1 MLDVK
6 YQRRSGWSSTRVAG
20 QSVLLIETTE
30 PALSVRLISE
40 FEEFQSFKNEFVENG
55 GRWTQT
61 NFIDFEDNALSDGEI
76 RLTNAGVSVSD
87 LISENP
93 SDDRVLESLLKGVL
107 NALAYTHEAYSQKGE
122 KRGHGN
128 VRPEL
133 IFQDSGSS
141 EYPCLLGPV
150 LNRIPGPYQPELYPE
165 KAFDKQI
172 PTQKGDLYALGMI
185 ALRLRMGER
194 EFGEFYSEIYELEG
208 DRDIA
213 ARWQGWHDNIFLHPK
228 LNRKVG
234 ADDKLSNFVMRLL
247 ERNEDAQFPSARFAL
262 EELSEFTGAIKVK
275 PEKTDVVESI
285 EEDNT
290 EDEDPFV
297 LEPKK
302 KNTKLINA
310 VLSGACAL
318 VAAGVAIVI
327 FKPDVVTNV
336 FGSGSG
342 IILQAADD
350 TISVDMADIDNTSCN
365 VITGV
370 GNCAF
375 DDLTTKNKRNVEKL
389 KQELFISAVVFGD
402 TTKREAPFK
411 FSTDD
416 GFSFE
421 MTQNGSLTVNTEN
434 MSVNADSRETNRT
447 ILYTLKVKNKTDEG
461 AVNIVLTP
469 PNTKPTANTD
479 DVKIPV
485 DKINDFKSFSLL
497 KNDTD
502 PDLANKPAGWSFDE
516 KLRIHSVNG
525 TEFDGSPIELSFDNN
540 ETKVRVRRD
549 GLLEFDNVP
558 ETITDPIT
566 ASFTYSAF
574 DVLGAR
580 SEDTPAKIII
590 TKPDWENSN
599 PIAQPDTI
607 VVDMITESLPVVFDL
622 MADNGNG
629 IDTDNDISEELAAIG
644 ISDSLKVIEV
654 NGQPIN
660 ADGDITLSNGAK
672 VQVIEDGTVAIL
684 KGSKNV
690 EFGKPV
696 SEQLIYSLVDEHG
709 GFANGVA
716 TLNFMMSVD
725 PNYEQLN
732 ENWRIK
738 VKGKVPNGSYQQVQL
753 ADLPSINDCRSFA
766 RNITEQKA
774 KRLLHPD
781 YDFLGV
787 FWVKEFDELSVCI
800 LERGPDGLFRAKLK
814 SDKTIKT
821 SLSAFIP
828 EKFEGPNN
836 E

>member
-1 MLDVK
+1 M
-6 YQRRSGWSSTRVAG
+6 AG
-20 QSVLLIETTE
+20 QSVLLIETTD

-40 FEEFQSFKNEFVENG
+40 FEQFQTFKNEFVENG
-55 GRWTQT
+55 GRWAQT
-61 NFIDFEDNALSDGEI
+61 NFLDFEDNALSDGEI
-76 RLTNAGVSVSD
+76 RLANAGISVAD
-87 LISENP
+87 LISESP
-93 SDDRVLESLLKGVL
+93 SDDLALENLLKGVL
-107 NALAYTHEAYSQKGE
+107 NALAYTHESYTQKGE
-122 KRGHGN
+122 NRGHGN

-133 IFQDSGSS
+133 IFQDSSS
-141 EYPCLLGPV
+141 ADYPYLLGPA

-185 ALRLRMGER
+185 ALRLRMGDQ

-275 PEKTDVVESI
+275 PEKTVVVETA
-285 EEDNT
+285 EESAV
-290 EDEDPFV
+290 EDEDDDPFV

-302 KNTKLINA
+302 KNTKLING
-310 VLSGACAL
+310 LLIGACAI
-318 VAAGVAIVI
+318 VAASVAVVI

-342 IILQAADD
+342 ITLQAVDD
-350 TISVDMADIDNTSCN
+350 TLSVDMADSQNTSCN
-365 VITGV
+365 VITGT

-375 DDLTTKNKRNVEKL
+375 DDLTTKNKRNIEKL
-389 KQELFISAVVFGD
+389 KQEMFVSAVTFGE
-402 TTKREAPFK
+402 TTKREAPFR

-421 MTQNGSLTVNTEN
+421 MSQNGSLTVNTEN
-434 MSVNADSRETNRT
+434 MAVNVDSRETNRT

-461 AVNIVLTP
+461 AVNVVLTP
-469 PNTKPTANTD
+469 PNTKPTATTD

-485 DKINDFKSFSLL
+485 DKIEDFKSFSLL
-497 KNDTD
+497 KNDID
-502 PDLANKPAGWSFDE
+502 PDLANKPSGWSFNE
-516 KLRIHSVNG
+516 QLRIYSVNG
-525 TEFDGSPIELSFDNN
+525 IEFDGSPIDVSFDNG
-540 ETKVRVRRD
+540 ETKVKVRRD
-549 GLLEFDNVP
+549 GLLEFENVP
-558 ETITDPIT
+558 ETVTEPIS
-566 ASFTYSAF
+566 ASFTYNAF

-580 SEDTPAKIII
+580 SGDTTANITI

-599 PIAQPDTI
+599 PIAQPDSV
-607 VVDMITESLPVVFDL
+607 VVDMITESLPVIFGL
-622 MADNGNG
+622 MADNGSG
-629 IDTDNDISEELAAIG
+629 IDTDNDISEEMAAIG
-644 ISDSLKVIEV
+644 ISDSLKVIDV
-654 NGQPIN
+654 NGQPVS
-660 ADGDITLSNGAK
+660 AGGDISLSNGAK

-684 KGSKNV
+684 EAPSNV

-696 SEQLIYSLVDEHG
+696 SEQLIYTLADEHG
-709 GFANGVA
+709 GLANGVA
-716 TLNFMMSVD
+716 TLNFMMSAD

-732 ENWRIK
+732 DSWRIK
-738 VKGKVPNGSYQQVQL
+738 VRGRVPNGSYQQVQSV
-753 ADLPSINDCRSFA
+753 DLPSINDCRSFA
-766 RNITEQKA
+766 RNITEEKA

-787 FWVKEFDELSVCI
+787 FWVQEFDEYSVCI
-800 LERGPDGLFRAKLK
+800 LERGSDGLFQAKLK
-814 SDKTIKT
+814 SDETIKT

-828 EKFEGPNN
+828 EKFEGA